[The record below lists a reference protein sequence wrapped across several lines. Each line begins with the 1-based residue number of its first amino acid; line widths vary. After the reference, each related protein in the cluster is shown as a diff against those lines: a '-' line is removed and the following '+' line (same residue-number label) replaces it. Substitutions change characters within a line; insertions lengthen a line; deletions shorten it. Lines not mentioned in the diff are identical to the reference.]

1 MNHDSHT
8 QSLLTTFY
16 VKNIFRLQFHT
27 NSNKNKYLKQK
38 NLIFLEDFQSLKDV
52 RLCYKRGVIVNLG
65 ILLLGIIGVIAVFSS
80 QIANGLSIRMLLQP
94 TAFIIVIGGTICATI
109 LNFDKKTLIIA
120 IKNAIE
126 VFKKEK
132 SNTNQIIKEI
142 MQLSIYARK
151 NGLLA
156 LGSVLDD
163 VTDTFLQRG
172 LQLVVDI
179 GNPQL
184 IYDILSSEISY
195 EEEEELISS
204 RVFEALGGYAPTF
217 GLVGAV
223 LGLINVLKDLTA
235 VDALGYGIAT
245 AFVSTLYGVG
255 IANLLFLPIAG
266 NLKQKTREK
275 ILFKELILQ
284 GIVSI
289 CLQESPTILEEKLI
303 GYTKTHD
310 RG

>member
-1 MNHDSHT
+1 
-8 QSLLTTFY
+8 
-16 VKNIFRLQFHT
+16 
-27 NSNKNKYLKQK
+27 
-38 NLIFLEDFQSLKDV
+38 
-52 RLCYKRGVIVNLG
+52 VNLG
-65 ILLLGIIGVIAVFSS
+65 ILLLGIIGVVAVFSS
-80 QIANGLSIRMLLQP
+80 QIANGLSVSMLLQP
-94 TAFIIVIGGTICATI
+94 TAFIIVIGGTLCATI
-109 LNFDKKTLIIA
+109 LNFDKKTLLIA
-120 IKNAIE
+120 LQKAVD
-126 VFKKEK
+126 VFKRKK
-132 SNTNQIIKEI
+132 SNTDEIIKEI

-151 NGLLA
+151 NGLLS
-156 LGSVLDD
+156 LGQVIGD
-163 VTDTFLQRG
+163 VNHSFLARG

-223 LGLINVLKDLTA
+223 LGLINVMKDLSA
-235 VDALGYGIAT
+235 IDHLGTGIAT

-255 IANLLFLPIAG
+255 IANLIFLPIAG

-284 GIVSI
+284 GIISI
-289 CLQESPTILEEKLI
+289 CLQESPTILEEKLLA
-303 GYTKTHD
+303 YTKSHD
-310 RG
+310 RGQF